1 MFKGLAGGWRLVRQ
15 TFEKTRGVS
24 TLSVLVLGACLLLAA
39 LPQGVDL
46 VRSIGDDLL
55 GAEKHQ
61 LFAFVLGLLFLGIQ
75 SWLWPRLIIDFSYGM
90 DPEPVASETAARMGP
105 ARARSCAVRFDLR
118 RAA

>member
-39 LPQGVDL
+39 LPQGRDL
-46 VRSIGDDLL
+46 VRAIGDDSLD
-55 GAEKHQ
+55 APKQQ

-75 SWLWPRLIIDFSYGM
+75 SWLWPRLLIDFNYGM
-90 DPEPVASETAARMGP
+90 EWRAVEAAAP
-105 ARARSCAVRFDLR
+105 A
-118 RAA
+118 